1 MQRPTHYPSLR
12 PTHYPSLR
20 PTHYPSLR
28 STQRPTQP
36 STQRHTFYRV
46 LPTLLLLATALACG
60 NDASTE
66 GTRTSADAAPFGK
79 VGGADARSESRATP
93 DAIRAATPAFA
104 STPAST
110 AASAS
115 AQDAVGASAQTSGT
129 QGPGT
134 VATNMI
140 IRSGNASLEVDSLEV
155 AIAAVQR
162 IATSLGG
169 WVGNTS
175 LTSGDYQVR
184 SATIELKIPAARYDD
199 ALNGLKPVGKIETIA
214 SEAQD
219 VGEEFVDVSARASNS
234 RRLEERLVALLTTR
248 TGKLEDVLAVEREL
262 ARVREEI
269 ERYEGRLRFLRT
281 RVATSTLLV
290 TVHERAPLVS
300 ASPGENV
307 LGNAFKDA
315 WRNFVRFIAALIAS
329 LGTIIPILLLLA
341 IAFLLWRRVRS
352 RARTV
357 KAP

>member
-1 MQRPTHYPSLR
+1 MQHPTQYPSLR
-12 PTHYPSLR
+12 PT
-20 PTHYPSLR
+20 
-28 STQRPTQP
+28 QRPAQP
-36 STQRHTFYRV
+36 STQRHTVYRV

-79 VGGADARSESRATP
+79 VSGADARSESRATP
-93 DAIRAATPAFA
+93 DAIRAAAPALA

-140 IRSGNASLEVDSLEV
+140 IRSGNASLEVDSLEL

-184 SATIELKIPAARYDD
+184 SATIELKIPAARYDE

-234 RRLEERLVALLTTR
+234 RRLEERLVTLLTTR

-315 WRNFVRFIAALIAS
+315 WRNFVRFIAAFIAS
-329 LGTIIPILLLLA
+329 LGTLIPILLLLA
-341 IAFLLWRRVRS
+341 IAVLLWRRFRP

>member
-1 MQRPTHYPSLR
+1 
-12 PTHYPSLR
+12 
-20 PTHYPSLR
+20 
-28 STQRPTQP
+28 
-36 STQRHTFYRV
+36 
-46 LPTLLLLATALACG
+46 
-60 NDASTE
+60 
-66 GTRTSADAAPFGK
+66 
-79 VGGADARSESRATP
+79 
-93 DAIRAATPAFA
+93 
-104 STPAST
+104 
-110 AASAS
+110 
-115 AQDAVGASAQTSGT
+115 
-129 QGPGT
+129 
-134 VATNMI
+134 MI
-140 IRSGNASLEVDSLEV
+140 IRSGNASLEVDSLEL

-315 WRNFVRFIAALIAS
+315 WRNFVRFIAAFIAS

-341 IAFLLWRRVRS
+341 IAVLLWRRVRP
-352 RARTV
+352 RPRTV

>member
-12 PTHYPSLR
+12 STHYPSLR
-20 PTHYPSLR
+20 STQRPTQR

>member
-1 MQRPTHYPSLR
+1 MQRPTQYPSLR
-12 PTHYPSLR
+12 PTQYPSLR
-20 PTHYPSLR
+20 A
-28 STQRPTQP
+28 TQRPTQP

-93 DAIRAATPAFA
+93 DAISAAAPALT

-115 AQDAVGASAQTSGT
+115 AQDAVGASAQTPGT

-234 RRLEERLVALLTTR
+234 RRLEERLVTLLTTR

-315 WRNFVRFIAALIAS
+315 WRNFVRFIAAFIAS

-341 IAFLLWRRVRS
+341 IAFLLWRRVRP

>member
-1 MQRPTHYPSLR
+1 MQRPTQYPSQRSTQL
-12 PTHYPSLR
+12 
-20 PTHYPSLR
+20 

-36 STQRHTFYRV
+36 STQRHNTFYRV

-93 DAIRAATPAFA
+93 DAIRAAAPALA

-140 IRSGNASLEVDSLEV
+140 IRSGNASLEVDSLEL

-184 SATIELKIPAARYDD
+184 SATIELKIPAARYDE

-315 WRNFVRFIAALIAS
+315 WRNFVRFIAAFIAS
-329 LGTIIPILLLLA
+329 LGTLIPILLLLA
-341 IAFLLWRRVRS
+341 IAVLLWRRFRP